1 MFMDNLRNHVK
12 YDPSIDIDV
21 LVGDVYT
28 QCKLGEIEQ
37 SNDPLD
43 LKMNWKQIKELR
55 SDDLFSI
62 GGHV

>member
-1 MFMDNLRNHVK
+1 MDNLRNYVK
-12 YDPSIDIDV
+12 YASSIDIDV

-28 QCKLGEIEQ
+28 QCNLGEIDQ

-43 LKMNWKQIKELR
+43 LKMNWKQIKEPR
-55 SDDLFSI
+55 SDELFSI